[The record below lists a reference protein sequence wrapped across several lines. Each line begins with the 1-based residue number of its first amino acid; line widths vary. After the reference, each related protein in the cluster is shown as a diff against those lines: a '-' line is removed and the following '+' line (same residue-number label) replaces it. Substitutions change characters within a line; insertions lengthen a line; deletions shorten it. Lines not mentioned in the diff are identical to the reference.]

1 MKYINYMSLRCWV
14 AALVLSG
21 GLFTAC
27 SDDVVVGQIDENK
40 YTTGDGSVMGY
51 ISDSYGKRMF
61 TNVEFRSAGDVSLR
75 LKTTAQLAS
84 EATVTVAY
92 DESVLTEYNNKY
104 GTAYEAFPKAEVTL
118 GEGGVIK
125 MAAGSVQS
133 SDMKVSYVSDGKLS
147 SDKSYI
153 IPLRM
158 KVTSGDFKLGAEDQ
172 TRLIFVKD
180 LTGIPDCAKYVDG
193 KPGVKVF
200 SCMEVN
206 DTNPLNNLSFTLKSN
221 GKPLVDALIIFS
233 ANINYN
239 AETGRVYIF
248 NNENVQ
254 ALLDNREHY
263 LKPLQDRGIKIILGL
278 LGNHDRSGVAN
289 MAKETAEA
297 FALEVKAMCDAYQ
310 LDGIFVDDEYS
321 NYEYSNI
328 TPGFVS
334 PGKGPAA
341 RLCYEVK
348 KAQPERWVIAYA
360 YSTTYGL
367 PSIDDMPS
375 GEFVDY
381 ALHDYGGSSD
391 LGSSFPGMPKA
402 NMGLY
407 SQEFSRG
414 YFASE
419 SSMKAMRTDGYLS
432 HMIFAMDPHRANFT
446 FGQLPAMEKMAR
458 AFYDDEL
465 VFDGVMY
472 PKDWN

>member
-1 MKYINYMSLRCWV
+1 MKYINLKCWI

-61 TNVEFRSAGDVSLR
+61 TSVEFRNAGDVSLF
-75 LKTTAQLAS
+75 LKTTGKLSS

-92 DESVLTEYNNKY
+92 DEGALTEYNNKY
-104 GTAYEAFPKAEVTL
+104 GAKYEAFPKDKITL
-118 GEGGVIK
+118 GDGGVIK
-125 MAAGSVQS
+125 LAAGSVQS
-133 SDMKVSYVSDGKLS
+133 PLMKVSYVSDGKLS
-147 SDKSYI
+147 FEKSYV

-158 KVTSGDFKLGAEDQ
+158 KVTSGDFKLAEED
-172 TRLIFVKD
+172 RIRFIFVKD
-180 LTGIPDCAKYVDG
+180 LTGLPDCTKYVDG

-206 DTNPLNNLSFTLKSN
+206 DANPLNNLSFTLKSN
-221 GKPLVDALIIFS
+221 GKSLVDCLIIFS

-254 ALLDNREHY
+254 ALLDKREHY
-263 LKPLQDRGIKIILGL
+263 LKPLQDRGMKIILGL
-278 LGNHDRSGVAN
+278 LGNHDRSGIAN
-289 MAKETAEA
+289 MAKETAQA

-310 LDGIFVDDEYS
+310 LDGIFIDDEYS
-321 NYEYSNI
+321 NYERENI
-328 TPGFVS
+328 TPGFVLPS
-334 PGKGPAA
+334 SEAAA

-348 KAQPERWVIAYA
+348 KIQPDKWVIAYA
-360 YSTTYGL
+360 YARTYGL
-367 PSIDDMPS
+367 PAVDGVQS
-375 GEFVDY
+375 GDFVDY

-391 LGSSFPGMPKA
+391 LSEAFPGMPRA
-402 NMGLY
+402 NMGLF
-407 SQEFSRG
+407 SQEFTGRS
-414 YFASE
+414 FAPE
-419 SSMKAMRTDGYLS
+419 SFLKKMRTDGYLS
-432 HMIFAMDPHRANFT
+432 HMIFALDPYRNNFDT
-446 FGQLPAMEKMAR
+446 DQMTAMQRMAR

-465 VFDGVMY
+465 VFDGIKY
-472 PKDWN
+472 PKDWK